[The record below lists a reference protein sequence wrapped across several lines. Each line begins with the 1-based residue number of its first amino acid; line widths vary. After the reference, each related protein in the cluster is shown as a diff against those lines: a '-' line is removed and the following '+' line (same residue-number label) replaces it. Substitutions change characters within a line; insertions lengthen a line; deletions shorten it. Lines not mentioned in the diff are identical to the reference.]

1 MISELVAGL
10 TSIKLRVGK
19 DNLQRPPIWLAQ
31 RLLMPRLT
39 LRGGMSVT
47 DDLRY
52 GRITSTVRKE
62 AVTVQNAGATV
73 QKGEELLYTSSLMMK
88 VCYVGGTLYI
98 VFLSALRD
106 RWTYL
111 SLVGPIV
118 LVVCCAL
125 AELREAL
132 AVRRLCVSGG
142 PEQTFDL
149 RTVYTW

>member
-1 MISELVAGL
+1 
-10 TSIKLRVGK
+10 
-19 DNLQRPPIWLAQ
+19 
-31 RLLMPRLT
+31 MPRLT

-111 SLVGPIV
+111 WVLLSSSSVLLLLYGVWGLLFV
-118 LVVCCAL
+118 VRVCLVVQNKLSIYGHPPQSLHTPQKA
-125 AELREAL
+125 
-132 AVRRLCVSGG
+132 
-142 PEQTFDL
+142 
-149 RTVYTW
+149 

>member
-111 SLVGPIV
+111 WV
-118 LVVCCAL
+118 LLSSSSVLLLLYGVWGLLFVVRVCL
-125 AELREAL
+125 G
-132 AVRRLCVSGG
+132 SGCWKD
-142 PEQTFDL
+142 PSKI
-149 RTVYTW
+149 RN